1 MPPSDVRSRVV
12 LMTSAGDPGPI
23 AAGLPATEQAS
34 AQAARAHLA
43 AIVEAS
49 GDAIVSLTMDGVIE
63 TWNKGAERL
72 YGYSAE
78 EAVGK
83 QALALLARD
92 PAEREAKLASMLA
105 GSEPEQTECHD
116 VRKDGSLLDVSVTG
130 SLIRDPQGH
139 VVGIARIAR
148 DVTERTSAEAVRAR
162 LAAIVDSS
170 AEAIIRMT
178 TDGVI
183 ETWNPSA
190 VQLYGYSA
198 EEAVGKNALAL
209 LAHDPVERA
218 AMLANVVAVSE
229 PARADCQD
237 VRKDG
242 SLVEVAVTNSPI
254 LGPRGRVIGIARIAR
269 DVTTRV
275 EAESATREAEAQVAA
290 GRDQALEA
298 SRMKSAFLANM
309 SHEIRTPLN
318 GVIGMA
324 DLLLDSPLDQEQR
337 ENARLLRGAGETL
350 VAVVND
356 ILDFS
361 KIEAGALRLEYVDFD
376 LVEALEDACDLI
388 AESAREKGV
397 ELTMHLAPE
406 LPDIVRGDATR
417 VRQVVTN
424 LLSNAIKFTSAGEIR
439 VTLRTIPSS
448 DDRTR
453 LHFEVADTGIGIDE
467 SRLEKMFTPFIQADD
482 SMTRRFG
489 GSGLGLA
496 IVRQLVEMMGGQ
508 VGAESALGEGSRFW
522 FTVALERAQAP
533 DRSDNH
539 DTTLTG
545 IRLLAVDD
553 NATNRRLIVQLGRRW
568 EMDVTAVS
576 CAMEALAHLHEAA
589 ARQEP
594 FHCAA
599 LDLHMPD
606 TNGIQLTQAIYR
618 DDSFPTPALVMLTS
632 TADDRREAH
641 EAGIDVYMTK
651 PVRRTRLFNALAEA
665 IGIKT
670 RREQAPAKGNEGAGS
685 SPLILIAEDN
695 EVNQILAIRMLQ
707 RRGYRA
713 EAVGDG
719 RQALEALER
728 RRYAAVLMD
737 CQMPEQDGY
746 GATSELR
753 LRQQGGRH
761 TPVIAMTAH
770 ALGGDREK
778 CLASG
783 MDDYLAKPLKPEEL
797 DRVLRR
803 WAPRTTE
810 GSDEGAPIGDV
821 MQDDAPASDCP
832 LDPAG
837 IERLGAELGSI
848 EALKLPIELFATQTP
863 ELLTDMRRAIE
874 AGDAETV
881 RGDAHKLKGGCM
893 TLAATHMAELCR
905 DLEHRLGADS
915 LDGATA
921 LVDQI
926 EGAFEEAHA
935 ALLAEVSCSS

>member
-1 MPPSDVRSRVV
+1 
-12 LMTSAGDPGPI
+12 MTSVGRPGPR
-23 AAGLPATEQAS
+23 AAALPATEQAS
-34 AQAARAHLA
+34 AEAARAQLA

-49 GDAIVSLTMDGVIE
+49 GDAIISLTMDGAIE
-63 TWNKGAERL
+63 TWNEGAEQL

-83 QALALLARD
+83 NVLSLLARD
-92 PAEREAKLASMLA
+92 PAERDANLADMLA
-105 GSEPEQTECHD
+105 GSEPQQTECHD

-130 SLIRDPQGH
+130 SLIRDPEGQ

-148 DVTERTSAEAVRAR
+148 DVTERTNAEAARAR
-162 LAAIVDSS
+162 LAAIVEASGD
-170 AEAIIRMT
+170 AIISLT

-183 ETWNPSA
+183 ETWNQSA

-198 EEAVGKNALAL
+198 EEAVGKNVLSL
-209 LAHDPVERA
+209 LAHDPAERK
-218 AMLANVVAVSE
+218 AMLANVVAASE

-237 VRKDG
+237 VRRDG
-242 SLVEVAVTNSPI
+242 SLVEVAVTDSPI
-254 LGPRGRVIGIARIAR
+254 LDAKGRVIGIARIAR

-275 EAESATREAEAQVAA
+275 EAESATRKAEAQVAA

-376 LVEALEDACDLI
+376 LIDAVEDACDLI
-388 AESAREKGV
+388 AESAREKKV

-406 LPDIVRGDATR
+406 LPEIVRGDATR
-417 VRQVVTN
+417 VRQVITN
-424 LLSNAIKFTSAGEIR
+424 LLSNAIKFTSVGEIR
-439 VTLRTIPSS
+439 VTLRMMPSS

-453 LHFEVADTGIGIDE
+453 LHFEVADTGIGIDKN
-467 SRLEKMFTPFIQADD
+467 RLEQMFTPFMQADD

-496 IVRQLVEMMGGQ
+496 IVKQLVEMMGGE
-508 VGAESALGEGSRFW
+508 VGAESVLGEGSRFW
-522 FTVALERAQAP
+522 FTVALEHAQVP
-533 DRSDNH
+533 IRSDDQH
-539 DTTLTG
+539 TTLAGT
-545 IRLLAVDD
+545 RLLAVDD
-553 NATNRRLIVQLGRRW
+553 NETNRRLIVQLGRRW

-576 CAMEALAHLHEAA
+576 CAAEALEQLREAA
-589 ARQEP
+589 ARQKP
-594 FHCAA
+594 FQCAA

-606 TNGIQLTQAIYR
+606 TNGIELAQAIFR
-618 DDSFPTPALVMLTS
+618 DQTFPAPALVMLTS

-670 RREQAPAKGNEGAGS
+670 RRQQVPVEVEDDVHASS
-685 SPLILIAEDN
+685 SPMILVAEDN
-695 EVNQILAIRMLQ
+695 DVNQILAIRMLH
-707 RRGYRA
+707 RRGYRV

-719 RQALEALER
+719 RQAVEALDR

-746 GATSELR
+746 DATGEVR
-753 LRQQGGRH
+753 LREPVGRH

-783 MDDYLAKPLKPEEL
+783 MDDYLAKPITPDEL

-803 WAPRTTE
+803 WAPRIM
-810 GSDEGAPIGDV
+810 EGADGEARTV
-821 MQDDAPASDCP
+821 NTTVDAPAAKGP

-837 IERLGAELGSI
+837 IKRLGDELGSI

-863 ELLTDMRRAIE
+863 ELLADMRRAID

-893 TLAATHMAELCR
+893 TLAATHMAELCGE
-905 DLEHRLGADS
+905 LELRLGADS
-915 LDGATA
+915 LAGATM

-926 EGAFEEAHA
+926 EGAFEQAHA
-935 ALLAEVSCSS
+935 ALLAEVASGR

>member
-1 MPPSDVRSRVV
+1 
-12 LMTSAGDPGPI
+12 
-23 AAGLPATEQAS
+23 
-34 AQAARAHLA
+34 LA

-49 GDAIVSLTMDGVIE
+49 GDAIISLTMDGAIE
-63 TWNKGAERL
+63 TWNKGAEQL

-78 EAVGK
+78 EAVG
-83 QALALLARD
+83 QHALALLARD
-92 PAEREAKLASMLA
+92 PAEREAKLANMFA
-105 GSEPEQTECHD
+105 GSEPEQAQYQD

-130 SLIRDPQGH
+130 SLIRDPQGQ

-148 DVTERTSAEAVRAR
+148 DVTERTGAEAARAR
-162 LAAIVDSS
+162 LVAIVDSS

-190 VQLYGYSA
+190 TQLYGYSA
-198 EEAVGKNALAL
+198 EEAVGKNVLAL
-209 LAHDPVERA
+209 LAHDPAERE
-218 AMLANVVAVSE
+218 AMLAKVVAMSE
-229 PARADCQD
+229 PVRADCQD
-237 VRKDG
+237 VCRDG
-242 SLVEVAVTNSPI
+242 SLVEVAVTDSPI
-254 LGPRGRVIGIARIAR
+254 LDVKGRVIGIARIAR

-275 EAESATREAEAQVAA
+275 EAESATRKAEAQVAA

-298 SRMKSAFLANM
+298 SRMKSAFLASM

-376 LVEALEDACDLI
+376 LVEAVEDACDLI
-388 AESAREKGV
+388 AEPAREKGV
-397 ELTMHLAPE
+397 ELTMHLGPE
-406 LPDIVRGDATR
+406 LPDIVRGDVTR

-439 VTLRTIPSS
+439 VTLRTMRSS

-453 LHFEVADTGIGIDE
+453 IHIEVADTGIGIDE
-467 SRLEKMFTPFIQADD
+467 SRLEKMFKPFMQADD

-496 IVRQLVEMMGGQ
+496 IVKQLVEMMDGE
-508 VGAESALGEGSRFW
+508 VGAESVLGEGSRFW
-522 FTVALERAQAP
+522 FTVALDRAEAP
-533 DRSDNH
+533 VASNDQVA
-539 DTTLTG
+539 TLAG

-576 CAMEALAHLHEAA
+576 CAREALEQLRRAA
-589 ARQEP
+589 AHQEP

-606 TNGIQLTQAIYR
+606 TNGIELAQAIFR
-618 DDSFPTPALVMLTS
+618 DHTFPAPALVMLTS

-670 RREQAPAKGNEGAGS
+670 RREQLPVEVEDDVHAAS
-685 SPLILIAEDN
+685 SPMILVAEDN
-695 EVNQILAIRMLQ
+695 DVNQILAIRMLQ
-707 RRGYRA
+707 RRGYRV

-719 RQALEALER
+719 RQAVEALDR

-737 CQMPEQDGY
+737 CQMPELDGY
-746 GATSELR
+746 DATGELR
-753 LRQQGGRH
+753 LRERGGSR

-778 CLASG
+778 CLACG
-783 MDDYLAKPLKPEEL
+783 MDDYLAKPITPDEL

-803 WAPRTTE
+803 WAPRIM
-810 GSDEGAPIGDV
+810 EGADGEARTV
-821 MQDDAPASDCP
+821 NTTLDAPAAKGP

-837 IERLGAELGSI
+837 IKRLGDELGSI

-863 ELLTDMRRAIE
+863 ELLADMRRAID

-893 TLAATHMAELCR
+893 TLAATHMAELCGE
-905 DLEHRLGADS
+905 LELRLGADS
-915 LDGATA
+915 LAGATV

-926 EGAFEEAHA
+926 EGAFEQAHA
-935 ALLAEVSCSS
+935 ALLAEVGSGR

>member
-1 MPPSDVRSRVV
+1 
-12 LMTSAGDPGPI
+12 
-23 AAGLPATEQAS
+23 
-34 AQAARAHLA
+34 LA

-49 GDAIVSLTMDGVIE
+49 GDAIISLTMDGVID
-63 TWNKGAERL
+63 TWNESAERL

-83 QALALLARD
+83 PALALLARD
-92 PAEREAKLASMLA
+92 PAEREAKLADMLA

-116 VRKDGSLLDVSVTG
+116 VHKDGSLLDVSVTG
-130 SLIRDPQGH
+130 SLIRDSQGH

-148 DVTERTSAEAVRAR
+148 DVTERTSAEAARAR
-162 LAAIVDSS
+162 LAAIVEASGD
-170 AEAIIRMT
+170 AIISLT
-178 TDGVI
+178 ADGVI
-183 ETWNPSA
+183 ETWNQSA

-198 EEAVGKNALAL
+198 EEAVGKNVLSL
-209 LAHDPVERA
+209 LAHDPAERK
-218 AMLANVVAVSE
+218 AMLANVVAASE

-237 VRKDG
+237 VRKDR
-242 SLVEVAVTNSPI
+242 SLVEVAVTDSPI
-254 LGPRGRVIGIARIAR
+254 LDAKGRVIGIARIAR

-275 EAESATREAEAQVAA
+275 EAETATREAEAQVAA

-376 LVEALEDACDLI
+376 LVEAVEDACDLI
-388 AESAREKGV
+388 AEPAREKGV

-406 LPDIVRGDATR
+406 LPDVVRGDVTR

-439 VTLRTIPSS
+439 VTLRTIRSS

-453 LHFEVADTGIGIDE
+453 IHFEVADTGIGIDE
-467 SRLEKMFTPFIQADD
+467 SRLEKMFKPFMQADD

-496 IVRQLVEMMGGQ
+496 IVKQLVEMMDGE
-508 VGAESALGEGSRFW
+508 VGAESVLGEGSRFW
-522 FTVALERAQAP
+522 FTVALERAAAP
-533 DRSDNH
+533 IASNDQFA
-539 DTTLTG
+539 TLAG

-576 CAMEALAHLHEAA
+576 CAREALEQLHQAA

-606 TNGIQLTQAIYR
+606 TNGIELAQAIFA
-618 DDSFPTPALVMLTS
+618 DKTFPTPALVMLTS

-670 RREQAPAKGNEGAGS
+670 RREQLPVEVEDDVHAAS
-685 SPLILIAEDN
+685 SPMILVAEDN
-695 EVNQILAIRMLQ
+695 DVNQILAIRMLQ
-707 RRGYRA
+707 RRGYRV

-719 RQALEALER
+719 RQAVEALDR

-746 GATSELR
+746 EATGEVR
-753 LRQQGGRH
+753 LREPAGRH

-778 CLASG
+778 CLACG
-783 MDDYLAKPLKPEEL
+783 MDDYLAKPITPDEL

-803 WAPRTTE
+803 WAPRTTK
-810 GSDEGAPIGDV
+810 GSDGRAPV
-821 MQDDAPASDCP
+821 VEATQDDAPAGKVP

-837 IERLGAELGSI
+837 IERLRCELGSTS
-848 EALKLPIELFATQTP
+848 ALRRPVELFATQTP
-863 ELLTDMRRAIE
+863 ELLTDMRQAIE

-905 DLEHRLGADS
+905 ELELRLGAGS
-915 LDGATA
+915 LDGATV

-926 EGAFEEAHA
+926 EGAFAQAHA
-935 ALLAEVSCSS
+935 ALLAEVSSGR

>member
-1 MPPSDVRSRVV
+1 MPLDGVHSCDD
-12 LMTSAGDPGPI
+12 LMTSAGRRSLRAI
-23 AAGLPATEQAS
+23 ALPATEQAS
-34 AQAARAHLA
+34 AEAARAQLA

-49 GDAIVSLTMDGVIE
+49 GDAIISLTTDGVIQ

-83 QALALLARD
+83 HALALLARD
-92 PAEREAKLASMLA
+92 
-105 GSEPEQTECHD
+105 
-116 VRKDGSLLDVSVTG
+116 
-130 SLIRDPQGH
+130 
-139 VVGIARIAR
+139 
-148 DVTERTSAEAVRAR
+148 
-162 LAAIVDSS
+162 
-170 AEAIIRMT
+170 
-178 TDGVI
+178 
-183 ETWNPSA
+183 
-190 VQLYGYSA
+190 
-198 EEAVGKNALAL
+198 
-209 LAHDPVERA
+209 
-218 AMLANVVAVSE
+218 VAV
-229 PARADCQD
+229 
-237 VRKDG
+237 
-242 SLVEVAVTNSPI
+242 
-254 LGPRGRVIGIARIAR
+254 
-269 DVTTRV
+269 
-275 EAESATREAEAQVAA
+275 

-324 DLLLDSPLDQEQR
+324 DLLLDSRLDQEQR

-376 LVEALEDACDLI
+376 LIDAVEDACDLI

-439 VTLRTIPSS
+439 VTLRTIRSS

-453 LHFEVADTGIGIDE
+453 VHFEVTDTGIGIDE
-467 SRLEKMFTPFIQADD
+467 ARLEKMFTPFMQADD

-496 IVRQLVEMMGGQ
+496 IVKQLVEMMGGE
-508 VGAESALGEGSRFW
+508 VGADSVLGKGSRFW
-522 FTVALERAQAP
+522 FTVALERAEILN
-533 DRSDNH
+533 RSDSQH
-539 DTTLTG
+539 
-545 IRLLAVDD
+545 
-553 NATNRRLIVQLGRRW
+553 
-568 EMDVTAVS
+568 
-576 CAMEALAHLHEAA
+576 
-589 ARQEP
+589 
-594 FHCAA
+594 
-599 LDLHMPD
+599 
-606 TNGIQLTQAIYR
+606 
-618 DDSFPTPALVMLTS
+618 
-632 TADDRREAH
+632 
-641 EAGIDVYMTK
+641 
-651 PVRRTRLFNALAEA
+651 AEA
-665 IGIKT
+665 IGIKI
-670 RREQAPAKGNEGAGS
+670 RREQAPAEGDGGAGS
-685 SPLILIAEDN
+685 SPVILVAEDN
-695 EVNQILAIRMLQ
+695 DVNQILAIRMLQ

-719 RQALEALER
+719 HQALAALKR
-728 RRYAAVLMD
+728 HRYAAVLMD

-746 GATSELR
+746 DATIELR
-753 LRQQGGRH
+753 LSERGGRH

-783 MDDYLAKPLKPEEL
+783 MDDYLSKPIKPEEL

-803 WAPRTTE
+803 WAPRTTK
-810 GSDEGAPIGDV
+810 GSDSGAPV
-821 MQDDAPASDCP
+821 VEVAQDDAPAGEVP

-837 IERLGAELGSI
+837 IERLRSELGSTD
-848 EALKLPIELFATQTP
+848 AFRLPVELFGAQTP
-863 ELLTDMRRAIE
+863 ELLADMRRAIE

-881 RGDAHKLKGGCM
+881 RGHAHKLKGGCL
-893 TLAATHMAELCR
+893 TLAATHMAELCGE
-905 DLEHRLGADS
+905 LELWLDADS

-935 ALLAEVSCSS
+935 ALLTEVSCSS

>member
-1 MPPSDVRSRVV
+1 
-12 LMTSAGDPGPI
+12 MTSASHPGHTP
-23 AAGLPATEQAS
+23 AALPATEQANPE
-34 AQAARAHLA
+34 AARAQLA

-63 TWNKGAERL
+63 TWNKGAEHL
-72 YGYSAE
+72 YGYTAE
-78 EAVGK
+78 EAVGRH
-83 QALALLARD
+83 ALALLARD
-92 PAEREAKLASMLA
+92 PAEREANLASMLA

-130 SLIRDPQGH
+130 SLIRDPQGQ

-148 DVTERTSAEAVRAR
+148 DVTERTSDDADRAR

-170 AEAIIRMT
+170 AEAIISMT
-178 TDGVI
+178 TGGVI

-190 VQLYGYSA
+190 VHLYGYSA
-198 EEAVGKNALAL
+198 EEAVGKNALSL

-218 AMLANVVAVSE
+218 AMLAHVVAVSE

-237 VRKDG
+237 VRRDG
-242 SLVEVAVTNSPI
+242 SLLEVAVTDSPI
-254 LGPRGRVIGIARIAR
+254 LDPQGRVIGIARITR
-269 DVTTRV
+269 DITVRV
-275 EAESATREAEAQVAA
+275 KAEIATRKADVEVTAA
-290 GRDQALEA
+290 RDQAIEA

-361 KIEAGALRLEYVDFD
+361 KIEAGALRLEYVNFD
-376 LVEALEDACDLI
+376 LIEAMEDASDLI

-406 LPDIVRGDATR
+406 LPDVVRGDATR

-424 LLSNAIKFTSAGEIR
+424 LLSNAIKFTSVGEIR
-439 VTLRTIPSS
+439 ISLRMGRTSN
-448 DDRTR
+448 DRTQIY
-453 LHFEVADTGIGIDE
+453 FEVADTGIGIDE
-467 SRLEKMFTPFIQADD
+467 SRLEQMFAPFTQADD
-482 SMTRRFG
+482 STTRRFG

-496 IVRQLVEMMGGQ
+496 IVRQLVEMMGGE
-508 VGAESALGEGSRFW
+508 VGAESVLGEGSRFW
-522 FTVALERAQAP
+522 FTVALEPAETPNRGDDHQ
-533 DRSDNH
+533 
-539 DTTLTG
+539 TTLAGT
-545 IRLLAVDD
+545 RLLAVDD
-553 NATNRRLIVQLGRRW
+553 NATNRRLMVQLGRRW
-568 EMDVTAVS
+568 KMDVTAVP
-576 CAMEALAHLHEAA
+576 CAQEALTHLREAA

-606 TNGIQLTQAIYR
+606 TNGIELTQAIYR
-618 DDSFPTPALVMLTS
+618 DETFPTPALVMLTS
-632 TADDRREAH
+632 TADDRREAQA
-641 EAGIDVYMTK
+641 AGIDVYMTK

-665 IGIKT
+665 IGIKI
-670 RREQAPAKGNEGAGS
+670 RREQAPATGNRGTAS
-685 SPLILIAEDN
+685 SPMILVAEDN
-695 EVNQILAIRMLQ
+695 DVNQILAIRMLE
-707 RRGYRA
+707 RRGYRV

-719 RQALEALER
+719 HQAVEALEHH
-728 RRYAAVLMD
+728 RYAAVLMD

-746 GATSELR
+746 DATTELR
-753 LRQQGGRH
+753 LRERGDSR

-770 ALGGDREK
+770 ALSGDREK
-778 CLASG
+778 CIASG

-803 WAPRTTE
+803 WAPRIVE
-810 GSDEGAPIGDV
+810 GGDGGAPMTNTTADT
-821 MQDDAPASDCP
+821 PAANGP
-832 LDPAG
+832 LDAAG
-837 IERLGAELGSI
+837 IKRLGDELGSI

-863 ELLTDMRRAIE
+863 ELLTDMRRAID

-893 TLAATHMAELCR
+893 TLAATHMAELCGQ
-905 DLEHRLGADS
+905 LELRLGAGS
-915 LDGATA
+915 FAGATA
-921 LVDQI
+921 LVDEI
-926 EGAFEEAHA
+926 ESAFALAHA
-935 ALLAEVSCSS
+935 ALLAEVGSGE

>member
-1 MPPSDVRSRVV
+1 MAAALPAAEP
-12 LMTSAGDPGPI
+12 TSAE
-23 AAGLPATEQAS
+23 AT
-34 AQAARAHLA
+34 RAHLA

-49 GDAIVSLTMDGVIE
+49 GDAIISLTMDGVIE
-63 TWNKGAERL
+63 TWNKGAEQL

-83 QALALLARD
+83 PALALLARD
-92 PAEREAKLASMLA
+92 PVEREAKLADMLA
-105 GSEPEQTECHD
+105 GSEPEQVEYQD

-130 SLIRDPQGH
+130 SLIRDPHGQ

-148 DVTERTSAEAVRAR
+148 DVTAR
-162 LAAIVDSS
+162 
-170 AEAIIRMT
+170 
-178 TDGVI
+178 
-183 ETWNPSA
+183 
-190 VQLYGYSA
+190 
-198 EEAVGKNALAL
+198 
-209 LAHDPVERA
+209 
-218 AMLANVVAVSE
+218 
-229 PARADCQD
+229 
-237 VRKDG
+237 
-242 SLVEVAVTNSPI
+242 VEV
-254 LGPRGRVIGIARIAR
+254 
-269 DVTTRV
+269 
-275 EAESATREAEAQVAA
+275 ESATREAEAQAAA

-361 KIEAGALRLEYVDFD
+361 KLEAGALRLEYVDFD
-376 LVEALEDACDLI
+376 LIEAVEDACDLI
-388 AESAREKGV
+388 AEPAREKGI

-406 LPDIVRGDATR
+406 LPDIVRGDVTR

-439 VTLRTIPSS
+439 VTLRMMPSS
-448 DDRTR
+448 DDRIR
-453 LHFEVADTGIGIDE
+453 LHFEVADTGIGIDK
-467 SRLEKMFTPFIQADD
+467 SRLEQMFTPFMQADD

-496 IVRQLVEMMGGQ
+496 IVKQLVEMMGGE
-508 VGAESALGEGSRFW
+508 VGAESVLGEGSRFW
-522 FTVALERAQAP
+522 FTVALERAEVP
-533 DRSDNH
+533 IRSDDRH
-539 DTTLTG
+539 TTLAGT
-545 IRLLAVDD
+545 RLLAVDD
-553 NATNRRLIVQLGRRW
+553 NETNRSLIVQLGRRW

-576 CAMEALAHLHEAA
+576 CAREALEQLRQAA

-594 FHCAA
+594 FHCVA
-599 LDLHMPD
+599 LDLHMPE
-606 TNGIQLTQAIYR
+606 TNGIELAHAIFR
-618 DDSFPTPALVMLTS
+618 DTTFSTPALVMLTS
-632 TADDRREAH
+632 TADDRWEAH

-665 IGIKT
+665 IGIKA
-670 RREQAPAKGNEGAGS
+670 RREQVPVETEDDVHAAP
-685 SPLILIAEDN
+685 SPVILVAEDN
-695 EVNQILAIRMLQ
+695 EVNQVLAIRMLQ

-713 EAVGDG
+713 QAVGDG

-746 GATSELR
+746 DATSELR
-753 LRQQGGRH
+753 LSERGGRR

-783 MDDYLAKPLKPEEL
+783 MDDYLAKPLEPEEL

-803 WAPRTTE
+803 WAPRIMEDSDGQAREASTTVDTPT
-810 GSDEGAPIGDV
+810 DEG
-821 MQDDAPASDCP
+821 P
-832 LDPAG
+832 LDLDG

-848 EALKLPIELFATQTP
+848 AALRRPVELFATQTP
-863 ELLTDMRRAIE
+863 ELLTDMRQAIE
-874 AGDAETV
+874 AGDAEMV

-905 DLEHRLGADS
+905 ELELQLGAGS

-926 EGAFEEAHA
+926 EGAFAQAHT
-935 ALLAEVSCSS
+935 ALLAEVSSGR